1 MKPRG
6 SCVNAQDIAAACKRH
21 SLFTWSAQSKVE
33 PLTMVSSSGATFQC
47 SDGKEYLDLV
57 AQSMSA
63 SVGHQHPKVI
73 AALKDQLDTL
83 PYAAPAFATEVR
95 ARLSQRLARLC
106 PGDLDTFLFTLGG
119 ADANENAIRIARAVT
134 GRHKILSRYRSYHGA
149 TAGALQLTGD
159 PRRWAGE
166 PGPSGFIKVLDPTP
180 YRFRF
185 ADNSEAIA
193 GAHLRYL
200 EDIIEAEGPD
210 QIAAFV
216 METVT
221 GINGAEAPPTPDY
234 LRRLKALLE
243 RYGILLIL
251 DEVLCGA
258 GRTGRFLAAEH
269 EGVVPDLVTLTKGI
283 TGGYAPLGVVGMSR
297 SLADHFE
304 QSPYPGGL
312 TYNSHPLCLAAA
324 EATLQVLEEE
334 GWIQHAAN
342 LESLVQKNLAALQ
355 TKHPSVGAVRCRGL
369 LAMMDLCRDRS
380 GTPIAPFNG
389 SHPVMDRFKAF
400 LLDHGIY
407 TAVRWSHVILS
418 PPLMISDAQIETAF
432 AVFDEALE
440 ITDEMHPSPGSKDR

>member
-1 MKPRG
+1 M
-6 SCVNAQDIAAACKRH
+6 
-21 SLFTWSAQSKVE
+21 
-33 PLTMVSSSGATFQC
+33 TMVSSEGATFQC
-47 SDGKEYLDLV
+47 SDGVDYLDLV

-63 SVGHQHPKVI
+63 SVGHSHPRVI
-73 AALKDQLDTL
+73 AALKDQLDQL
-83 PYAAPAFATEVR
+83 PYASPAFATEIR
-95 ARLSQRLARLC
+95 ARVGERLARLC

-159 PRRWAGE
+159 PRRWPGE
-166 PGPSGFIKVLDPTP
+166 PGPSGFIKVLDPKP

-185 ADNSEAIA
+185 AEHPEAIT

-200 EDIIEAEGPD
+200 EDVIEAEGPE

-221 GINGAEAPPTPDY
+221 GINGAEPPPTADY
-234 LRRLKALLE
+234 LRRLKTMLE

-269 EGVVPDLVTLTKGI
+269 EGVVPDLVTLAKGI

-297 SLADHFE
+297 RLADHFTA
-304 QSPYPGGL
+304 SPYPGGL

-324 EATLQVLEEE
+324 EITLKILEEDGLIDRADE
-334 GWIQHAAN
+334 LGKQLTAG
-342 LESLVQKNLAALQ
+342 LRELKER
-355 TKHPSVGAVRCRGL
+355 HPSVATTRCRGL
-369 LAMMDLCRDRS
+369 LGMIDLCRDS
-380 GTPIAPFNG
+380 KGTPIAPFNG
-389 SHPVMDRFKAF
+389 THPVMDRFKAR
-400 LLDHGIY
+400 LLEKGVY
-407 TAVRWSHVILS
+407 TAIRWSHVMIT
-418 PPLMISDAQIETAF
+418 PPLVISEEQLKTAL
-432 AVFDEALE
+432 AVFDEALK
-440 ITDEMHPSPGSKDR
+440 ITDEMHPSSQP